1 MKGEGNGKDVAT
13 NEDIMKY
20 LKQMNETLT
29 GINTKLEVLEGK
41 HDKLEERVTARDAK
55 LDSLQEKYNYLIAL
69 EQQRI
74 RDVEKMKIQ
83 AVYNEM
89 HNKRANIVV

>member
-1 MKGEGNGKDVAT
+1 MSNSNVQTRSVSSMKGEGNGKDVAT

-41 HDKLEERVTARDAK
+41 HDKLEERVTAHDAK
-55 LDSLQEKYNYLIAL
+55 VDSLQGNTTTSLLWNNSVFVMWRK
-69 EQQRI
+69 
-74 RDVEKMKIQ
+74 
-83 AVYNEM
+83 
-89 HNKRANIVV
+89 